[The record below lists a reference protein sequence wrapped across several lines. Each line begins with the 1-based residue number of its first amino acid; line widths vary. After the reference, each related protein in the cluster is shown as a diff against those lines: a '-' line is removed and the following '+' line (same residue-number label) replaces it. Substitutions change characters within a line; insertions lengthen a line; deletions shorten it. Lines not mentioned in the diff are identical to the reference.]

1 VSPKKK
7 LFEFRRL
14 QAAGRAGGNER
25 ERPRPSEDGA
35 TATAAVFAAVV
46 FAPQQLGRD
55 NLAPAAQRD
64 RAESGEACEH
74 HRPDRGFGDQ
84 SRRISVDKRVNRVR
98 AR

>member
-14 QAAGRAGGNER
+14 QAAWRAGGNER
-25 ERPRPSEDGA
+25 ERPPRRKMAAMRRPRFLRPSYSR
-35 TATAAVFAAVV
+35 
-46 FAPQQLGRD
+46 QQLGRD